1 MIWRYALLV
10 APTLV
15 TPVCDIRGQDTTRAR
30 TAVVLRV
37 DNDLIALRGGGPP
50 PDYDYTHGTRLSL
63 SVPNGSVTVAQE
75 IYTPRHNT
83 AQPVPGD
90 RPYGAWLYGGL
101 SLWNPHRVRLDS
113 VALRLGVT
121 GESALGEQLQNG
133 VHRLLHN
140 RLESGWSHQLPTRLA
155 AALSY
160 DARQPLAASS
170 LGASRLLTVDAGATL
185 GTLQRA
191 LHTGAEAYWS
201 TGRVGAPSAAA
212 PLVRRP
218 GRWHLAAGYHEAFVV
233 HDTFIEGEKG
243 VPGGT
248 RVPWVGEAFLSGGVR
263 LRNWSVDYRYV
274 WRGREYRAESGGHAY
289 GSLTVARLLH

>member
-10 APTLV
+10 APIIV
-15 TPVCDIRGQDTTRAR
+15 PVCVIRGQDTTRVR
-30 TAVVLRV
+30 PAVVLRV

-50 PDYDYTHGTRLSL
+50 PDYDYTHGTKLSL
-63 SVPNGSVTVAQE
+63 SVPNGAVAVAQE
-75 IYTPRHNT
+75 IFTPRHNT
-83 AQPVPGD
+83 AQSVPGD
-90 RPYGAWLYGGL
+90 RPYGAWLYGDL
-101 SLWNPHRVRLDS
+101 SLWNRPGARLDS

-121 GESALGEQLQNG
+121 GEPALGEQLQNG

-160 DARQPLAASS
+160 DARQSLAARS
-170 LGASRLLTVDAGATL
+170 LGASRLLTADAGATL
-185 GTLQRA
+185 GTLRRE
-191 LHTGAEAYWS
+191 LHAGAEAYWS
-201 TGRVGAPSAAA
+201 TGPVGAPRAAA
-212 PLVRRP
+212 PLMRRP

-243 VPGGT
+243 TPGAT
-248 RVPWVGEAFLSGGVR
+248 HVPWVGEAFVSGGAR
-263 LRNWSVDYRYV
+263 LHNWSVGYRYV
-274 WRGREYRAESGGHAY
+274 WRGREYRAELGGHAY